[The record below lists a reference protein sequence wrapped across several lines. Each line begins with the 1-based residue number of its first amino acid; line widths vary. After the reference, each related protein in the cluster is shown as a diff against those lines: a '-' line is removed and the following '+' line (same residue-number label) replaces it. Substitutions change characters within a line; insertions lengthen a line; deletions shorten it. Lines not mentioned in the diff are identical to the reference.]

1 VVLILTRR
9 LSPLVT
15 RIRLNSQDLRR
26 ISLVTKGLNPTE
38 FANIAGAENE
48 VWWYRGIRRTLFGIL
63 DPLVKKRDLQTA
75 LEDGCGAGYDAAAFE
90 QRSGQTIWLQRVI
103 WFLVICAGLFLTRW
117 KLTPAYLVT
126 FDEINFA
133 LAVDQFDPALH
144 QPQPPGYPLFVG
156 LLKLLALALPNIE
169 TTFLMAA
176 LLVSAA
182 ALIFLWGLCEQML
195 GSELGL
201 LGPLLL
207 LFNPAFWLSSLINP
221 ARLTLAAG
229 ATAVAYCAWRACQRN
244 SPRWLVLAATA
255 LGISAGFQPTLAVL
269 LLPLWLWCAWRVRVP
284 WTVATLALLCFGAA
298 VCTWLPSL
306 LSAAGGGRQ
315 FLDLL
320 RSYSSEQFAGNSSLF
335 GASLSNAMRMAWRA
349 LIWSCLGAL
358 SWIWLT
364 PFVARRLSHRDNFT
378 IRFLAVW
385 FFPGLLFYA
394 IFHVGDPDHTLSVIP
409 ATCAAGALILASLT
423 RGAAAKRAA
432 LVSIGV
438 LVNVLLFFLPVNRT
452 ARASTYVAVQI
463 LRDYIVPIREDVRRL
478 STSGPVTAV
487 FHESTPGWR
496 QLSYYEPRIPIIV
509 VLERNSS
516 PVMIRHI
523 TGRQAITQASSDGTV
538 VLPSCGMLAW
548 VDPQIRPVASDGAA
562 LRQIDSS
569 VFSIPAAPNRSF
581 EFDGFHFV
589 SGSEVCNTGA
599 RAAVHSPYAR

>member
-1 VVLILTRR
+1 MVLILTRR

-207 LFNPAFWLSSLINP
+207 LFNPAFWTNGREKGQIVNTLVPGPRPPIGFFEAIEHL
-221 ARLTLAAG
+221 ARPGHHRLRKPCELG
-229 ATAVAYCAWRACQRN
+229 NLDAVR
-244 SPRWLVLAATA
+244 
-255 LGISAGFQPTLAVL
+255 
-269 LLPLWLWCAWRVRVP
+269 
-284 WTVATLALLCFGAA
+284 
-298 VCTWLPSL
+298 
-306 LSAAGGGRQ
+306 
-315 FLDLL
+315 
-320 RSYSSEQFAGNSSLF
+320 
-335 GASLSNAMRMAWRA
+335 
-349 LIWSCLGAL
+349 
-358 SWIWLT
+358 
-364 PFVARRLSHRDNFT
+364 T
-378 IRFLAVW
+378 IR
-385 FFPGLLFYA
+385 
-394 IFHVGDPDHTLSVIP
+394 
-409 ATCAAGALILASLT
+409 CT
-423 RGAAAKRAA
+423 R
-432 LVSIGV
+432 LN
-438 LVNVLLFFLPVNRT
+438 L
-452 ARASTYVAVQI
+452 
-463 LRDYIVPIREDVRRL
+463 
-478 STSGPVTAV
+478 
-487 FHESTPGWR
+487 
-496 QLSYYEPRIPIIV
+496 
-509 VLERNSS
+509 
-516 PVMIRHI
+516 M
-523 TGRQAITQASSDGTV
+523 
-538 VLPSCGMLAW
+538 
-548 VDPQIRPVASDGAA
+548 
-562 LRQIDSS
+562 
-569 VFSIPAAPNRSF
+569 
-581 EFDGFHFV
+581 
-589 SGSEVCNTGA
+589 
-599 RAAVHSPYAR
+599 